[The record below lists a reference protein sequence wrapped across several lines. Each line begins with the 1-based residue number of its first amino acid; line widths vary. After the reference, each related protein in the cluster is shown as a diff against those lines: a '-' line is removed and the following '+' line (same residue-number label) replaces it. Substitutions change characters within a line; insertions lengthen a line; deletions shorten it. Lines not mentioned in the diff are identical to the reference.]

1 MSHKEALNAYRLK
14 VQAIIDLLTEIFD
27 LLELTETEKLI
38 EIDLI
43 ISEVHQHFRL

>member
-27 LLELTETEKLI
+27 LLELTENEKLI
-38 EIDLI
+38 EIDI
-43 ISEVHQHFRL
+43 IVAEVHRHFGL